1 MLASEGIT
9 GQTRLENI
17 EELKSTIRRYE
28 DESEE
33 PTLGGFLEEVALY
46 TDVDSYSENDDA
58 VVLMTLHAAKGL
70 EFPLVWIPRMEEGLF
85 PSMRSLGDP
94 EQLEEERRLA
104 YVGIT
109 RAKEHLTL
117 VTAKRRMLFGQT
129 LYGRESRFLKEIP
142 EELLERT
149 GRKPPEQ
156 TGQNR
161 AAEAR
166 AARKNAIEAENAIS
180 RRIGVGSS
188 ASAAAESSAFDLQ
201 KGDRVMHRVF
211 GEGTILNV
219 TPMGGDHMVEVR
231 FPKGV
236 KKIMAAFARLQKLS

>member
-70 EFPLVWIPRMEEGLF
+70 EFPLVWIPGMEEGLF

-104 YVGIT
+104 YGRHHPRQGASDPRHRQAADAV
-109 RAKEHLTL
+109 RADPLR
-117 VTAKRRMLFGQT
+117 A
-129 LYGRESRFLKEIP
+129 ESRFP
-142 EELLERT
+142 
-149 GRKPPEQ
+149 
-156 TGQNR
+156 
-161 AAEAR
+161 
-166 AARKNAIEAENAIS
+166 
-180 RRIGVGSS
+180 
-188 ASAAAESSAFDLQ
+188 
-201 KGDRVMHRVF
+201 
-211 GEGTILNV
+211 
-219 TPMGGDHMVEVR
+219 
-231 FPKGV
+231 
-236 KKIMAAFARLQKLS
+236 